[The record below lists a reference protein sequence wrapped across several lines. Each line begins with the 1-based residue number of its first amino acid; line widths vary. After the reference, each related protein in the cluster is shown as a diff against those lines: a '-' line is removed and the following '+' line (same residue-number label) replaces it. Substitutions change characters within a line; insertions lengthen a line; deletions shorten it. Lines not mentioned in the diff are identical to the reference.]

1 MRMFGSARIVTP
13 GNGVQGLAAANAG
26 VPLPLADA
34 PAAAR
39 PLAAATPLAA
49 AKGAPVADK
58 DDRQPRMAQ
67 AFSQVVS
74 VLMRDPSCKNLKI
87 ADLEWL
93 VLPPL
98 MSGQFRLAHAAR
110 PANGGPS
117 ADGVSDK
124 ERRIGAL
131 VPVAVALWARVSP
144 LVDKALSENLETNVR
159 LSPSAWTSGDILWLL
174 AVAGNP
180 RALPAFLK
188 QLRENEFKGRQV
200 KTRLRTPDGRIIVS
214 NLGSSVSAA

>member
-1 MRMFGSARIVTP
+1 
-13 GNGVQGLAAANAG
+13 
-26 VPLPLADA
+26 
-34 PAAAR
+34 
-39 PLAAATPLAA
+39 
-49 AKGAPVADK
+49 
-58 DDRQPRMAQ
+58 MAQ
-67 AFSQVVS
+67 TFSQVVS
-74 VLMRDPSCKNLKI
+74 VLMRDPSCKDLKI

-110 PANGGPS
+110 PADGAPPAGG
-117 ADGVSDK
+117 ADK

-159 LSPSAWTSGDILWLL
+159 LSASAWTSGDILWLL

-200 KTRLRTPDGRIIVS
+200 RMRLRAPDGRIVVS
-214 NLGSSVSAA
+214 DLGLPASAA

>member
-1 MRMFGSARIVTP
+1 MRMFGSARKISP
-13 GNGVQGLAAANAG
+13 GNGVQGLAAVNAG
-26 VPLPLADA
+26 VPLPLAA
-34 PAAAR
+34 PAAAP
-39 PLAAATPLAA
+39 PLAAAAPLAA
-49 AKGAPVADK
+49 EAAPAADR
-58 DDRQPRMAQ
+58 DDRQLRMAQ
-67 AFSQVVS
+67 TFSQVVS
-74 VLMRDPSCKNLKI
+74 VLMRDPSCKSLRV

-98 MSGQFRLAHAAR
+98 MAGQFRLAHAAR

-117 ADGVSDK
+117 ADGTVGK

-180 RALPAFLK
+180 RAVPAFLE
-188 QLRENEFKGRQV
+188 QLRENEFKGRHV
-200 KTRLRTPDGRIIVS
+200 KMRLRTPDSRIVVS
-214 NLGSSVSAA
+214 DLGLPASAA